1 MYICVCICCL
11 CAGYSMCSS
20 VCAHAHVSLKH
31 FTLALPNSAA
41 SVDRALM
48 DRISLAL
55 AVALAVDSPPR
66 LPRPFGG
73 PSESSHCIRFGA
85 KSKVVQVRN
94 TLTRVPHYLLQLVLE
109 LETIRIHIR
118 TRTRLHSHIHC
129 ICRLTFPL
137 SVQPS
142 QRDIILR
149 FLNSRVG
156 QQRLPTR
163 LAACF

>member
-1 MYICVCICCL
+1 MCQGSLHALFLNPIQRIALCSSSFCIYIYTYMYICVSD
-11 CAGYSMCSS
+11 YSMCSS

-118 TRTRLHSHIHC
+118 TRTRLHSH
-129 ICRLTFPL
+129 TYV
-137 SVQPS
+137 SA
-142 QRDIILR
+142 D
-149 FLNSRVG
+149 
-156 QQRLPTR
+156 
-163 LAACF
+163 